1 MNAIGNTTL
10 RNPIAIAILALIA
23 LILIASTVKIVP
35 ETRQLV
41 ILRLEQPYRTVNRW
55 QPGQP
60 FGATGAGVA
69 LRLPFLDRL
78 IWIDKRVLDVEL
90 DNTQVLSTD
99 QLRLSVDAFARFRVV
114 DPLKAVVSTGSAS
127 DTEQRIITQL
137 QPLLGSALRNELG
150 RRPFA
155 ALLSPERGQVMDN
168 IQAGLQ
174 RQASQYGVQ
183 IVDVRIKRADLPT
196 GSPLESALQRMR
208 TARQQE
214 SATITARG
222 QQQAQIIRAEAD
234 ANAARVYAEAFNK
247 DADFYDFYRAM
258 QSYRYTFGIDGTPR
272 GNTSLVLSPNNAYLR
287 EFQGRAR

>member
-1 MNAIGNTTL
+1 
-10 RNPIAIAILALIA
+10 
-23 LILIASTVKIVP
+23 
-35 ETRQLV
+35 
-41 ILRLEQPYRTVNRW
+41 
-55 QPGQP
+55 
-60 FGATGAGVA
+60 
-69 LRLPFLDRL
+69 
-78 IWIDKRVLDVEL
+78 
-90 DNTQVLSTD
+90 VLSTD

-114 DPLKAVVSTGSAS
+114 DPLKAVVSTGSTS
-127 DTEQRIITQL
+127 NTEERIIAQL
-137 QPLLGSALRNELG
+137 SPLLGSALRNELG
-150 RRPFA
+150 KRPFA

-183 IVDVRIKRADLPT
+183 IVDVRIKRADLPD

-234 ANAARVYAEAFNK
+234 AGAAKIYAEAFNK

-258 QSYRYTFGIDGTPR
+258 QSYRYTFGANNDGKPR

-287 EFQGRAR
+287 EFQGRGR